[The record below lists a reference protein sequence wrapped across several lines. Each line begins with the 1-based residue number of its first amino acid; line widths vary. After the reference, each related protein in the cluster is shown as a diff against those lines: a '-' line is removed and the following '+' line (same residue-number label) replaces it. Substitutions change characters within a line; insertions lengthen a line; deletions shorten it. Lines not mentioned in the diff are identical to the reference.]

1 MTMIAKVF
9 QNGRSQAIKLP
20 KENRVDIDEVY
31 IEKIGH
37 FLIIVPK
44 EKSKWDVM
52 RNALNDLEDFE
63 LERNQYLLWNEYQMI
78 NIEEVEKE
86 IWVEEKNKNYF
97 L

>member
-1 MTMIAKVF
+1 
-9 QNGRSQAIKLP
+9 
-20 KENRVDIDEVY
+20 
-31 IEKIGH
+31 
-37 FLIIVPK
+37 
-44 EKSKWDVM
+44 M

-63 LERNQYLLWNEYQMI
+63 LERNQYLLWNEYQMT